1 MNSDKLNIL
10 PNIKLFDSCVKPI
23 LLYCSELLCL
33 ETLLKDN
40 ANVESKHF
48 LFQPVLVQVKFAKYI
63 LGVNKTASNLA
74 VLGKL
79 GMIPCSVDAIKLAE
93 GFWHHVVNSKG
104 TSLIRKIYDTII
116 NCSGWYSSKIKWL
129 FDKIRFGHVW
139 ENQNTFSK
147 NRLTFS
153 VNKKLKEDYIK
164 FWKDKLSLDGSE
176 EKGNKL
182 RTHSK
187 LKEKYE
193 IENFLKLDIVRS
205 DFSNFIRISRNSTLM
220 IEKSRH
226 RKINLANRICPLCR
240 SEVEDEFHFNM
251 IRDKFFQKLTDIVP
265 LFSIFSDLEK
275 FFFIFRSNDYDIN
288 MCCIK
293 GISEMYQYRNSLM

>member
-10 PNIKLFDSCVKPI
+10 LNLKLFDSCVKPI
-23 LLYCSELLCL
+23 LLYCSEVLCL

-40 ANVESKHF
+40 ANVESRHF

-63 LGVNKTASNLA
+63 LGVNKTASNL
-74 VLGKL
+74 GEL
-79 GMIPCSVDAIKLAE
+79 GMIPRSVDAIKFSV

-104 TSLIRKIYDTII
+104 TSLIRKVYDTII
-116 NCSGWYSSKIKWL
+116 NSSGWYISKIKLL
-129 FDKIRFGHVW
+129 FDKIRFVHVW

-147 NRLTFS
+147 NLLTFS

-182 RTHSK
+182 RTYRK

-205 DFSNFIRISRNSTLM
+205 DVSNFIRIRISNSTLM
-220 IEKSRH
+220 VEKGRH

-240 SEVEDEFHFNM
+240 SEVEDEFHFSM
-251 IRDKFFQKLTDIVP
+251 ICDKLKDIRDKFFQKLTDIVP
-265 LFSIFSDLEK
+265 LFSNF
-275 FFFIFRSNDYDIN
+275 
-288 MCCIK
+288 
-293 GISEMYQYRNSLM
+293 